1 MPTAS
6 ASPQLHQ
13 PVAASVVAGCL
24 AVPAGQRH
32 RNDQTGQ
39 RLESVAATLD
49 GFELARLDLSQ
60 RREGDI
66 LGAAQHG
73 SPTQLEFLHVLE
85 HEDLIEAALRG
96 RLRPCRGGSD
106 LAAHPDL
113 KKAVDAGSTPSR
125 RLYPERG

>member
-6 ASPQLHQ
+6 ASPSCTNS
-13 PVAASVVAGCL
+13 VAASVVAGCR

-32 RNDQTGQ
+32 PNDQTGQ

-66 LGAAQHG
+66 LGAAQQSQ
-73 SPTQLEFLHVLE
+73 SPNSSSSTCSST
-85 HEDLIEAALRG
+85 RTSS
-96 RLRPCRGGSD
+96 RPPARTPSPLSRRIR

-113 KKAVDAGSTPSR
+113 KKAVDAR
-125 RLYPERG
+125 VDAEQAVYLERG